1 MLLCARHRT
10 LRDIKSEPQTTEN
23 DMKTQ
28 YKKGIDTNGNSRLL
42 IKTGTA
48 RATSIQTNGNLPRTH
63 RDGVGEWTPGEV
75 AAYHAAING
84 TGGKQAL
91 LARIESHKAS
101 SAWRKGV
108 KAYAMELVES
118 AEIELTRDNLKSA
131 LLNGAE
137 TWGQYSYG
145 GCALIYDADIAER
158 LCSPSEY
165 KRKRGGAAQPS
176 PRETWLDC
184 QARALSQA
192 ASLIK
197 SLLA

>member
-1 MLLCARHRT
+1 
-10 LRDIKSEPQTTEN
+10 
-23 DMKTQ
+23 MKTQ
-28 YKKGIDTNGNSRLL
+28 YKKRIDTNGNSCLL

-48 RATSIQTNGNLPRTH
+48 RATSIQTNGNLPKTH
-63 RDGVGEWTPGEV
+63 RDGIGEWTPGEV
-75 AAYHAAING
+75 ETYQAATNG
-84 TGGKQAL
+84 TVGNRAL
-91 LARIESHKAS
+91 LARIESKKAHG
-101 SAWRKGV
+101 AWRKGV
-108 KAYAMELVES
+108 KQYAMELVES
-118 AEIELTRDNLKSA
+118 AEVELTRDNLKSV

-145 GCALIYDADIAER
+145 GCSLIYDADIAER

-165 KRKRGGAAQPS
+165 KRKREGEAQPS

-184 QARALSQA
+184 QARALWQA